1 MNSSLNK
8 DNKNKDWTLLQI
20 VQWYESNSLDC
31 TVELIG
37 SNSKKKELLKL
48 YFLAASSACVLSLGL
63 GACGPSKQDV
73 ALAEANVAM
82 VQACEDSET
91 AIKIAGKGYENGLND
106 VLALKAELLE
116 NIQGDNP
123 TDWRKKYTEFSSK
136 LVAVKQDF
144 VVNYGDLRETYGSDC
159 TNTSRRAEFNDTYV
173 TPFNKRLIVLA
184 NKLHS

>member
-48 YFLAASSACVLSLGL
+48 SFLAASSACVLSLGL

-91 AIKIAGKGYENGLND
+91 AIKIAGKGCENGLND
-106 VLALKAELLE
+106 VLALKLSCSRTSKEITKLTGGGNTQIFITTCRSKAGFCREL
-116 NIQGDNP
+116 
-123 TDWRKKYTEFSSK
+123 W
-136 LVAVKQDF
+136 
-144 VVNYGDLRETYGSDC
+144 
-159 TNTSRRAEFNDTYV
+159 
-173 TPFNKRLIVLA
+173 
-184 NKLHS
+184 

>member
-1 MNSSLNK
+1 M
-8 DNKNKDWTLLQI
+8 LQI
-20 VQWYESNSLDC
+20 LQWYESNSLDC
-31 TVELIG
+31 TVELIRL
-37 SNSKKKELLKL
+37 NSKKKELLKL
-48 YFLAASSACVLSLGL
+48 SFLAASSACVLSLGL

-136 LVAVKQDF
+136 LVAVRQDF
-144 VVNYGDLRETYGSDC
+144 VVNRGDLRETYGSEC
-159 TNTSRRAEFNDTYV
+159 TNTTHHVELSST
-173 TPFNKRLIVLA
+173 TPTS
-184 NKLHS
+184 LHSTNVSLY